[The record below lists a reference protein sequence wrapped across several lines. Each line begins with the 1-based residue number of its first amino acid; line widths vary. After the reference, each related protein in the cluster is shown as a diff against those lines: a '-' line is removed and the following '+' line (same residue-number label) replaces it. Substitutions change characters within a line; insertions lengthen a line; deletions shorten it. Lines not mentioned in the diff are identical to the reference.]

1 MRLSTITLF
10 MIWYLIVSTA
20 SATPQCTTAPEFAVW
35 QYSTSDLVKL
45 QLPQAHLLNELSVN
59 PTDNLS
65 YSTDGHSLYSL
76 SSGGNLNLVSTL
88 NNPINSLSFHPN
100 GELWGWS
107 SISGLLKI
115 VPQTGVTTAAGLW
128 GSMDVKSIAWDNL
141 GTQLYALVF
150 DGEYNSLQS
159 TADGNSWN
167 KVCGNL
173 PANTRGLMSRKDG
186 LLIYNQRTSDAHL
199 NISIYDPKSCTP
211 LETIQVPDT
220 ATFSQQACHLNNTH
234 ELQAVLSVANK
245 ADDIFTESYTLSRSS
260 DIAVQDGNSSGA
272 CTLYMRTYWIGT
284 GFDVAHSALGLR
296 LHGKGLPKAAN
307 LVGANLQITN
317 NFLPQAYYPVDFEI
331 KATTNPTANYCNQNT
346 LEDVVTTS
354 RSTPYS
360 FDTAWQVGDIL
371 NLDVMNPL
379 RELDST
385 LLSGDT
391 LGFIIKGKTPKKN
404 HRWFFKT
411 HLFGSTVDPITSP
424 RLSLAYRTESIIS
437 NQDALLSYV
446 RGLAGF
452 QAAEFTKPDL
462 LSLTLNNQ
470 KTSWQLNPV
479 SQDARPSD
487 GQIHVKNIGDV
498 NGDGVDDYKVLY
510 PSGETQIIYDLGVIH
525 ENIPVL
531 VAPPLDPTVTSLFDE
546 RVSFLYSGAN
556 PVQTGV
562 ATGTINPLRAAVM
575 RGKVL
580 NIQGEALP
588 GVQLTVLNH
597 PEFGK
602 TFSRADGQFD
612 LVVNGGGILVL
623 EYQKNNYLRVQRT
636 LDVPWQNY
644 AHVEDV
650 VMLTLDKQVSHV
662 DLSTNTA
669 QIAQGSVVQDV
680 DGSRQVSIYFP
691 AGTTAMMELP
701 DGSKQPLS
709 KLSVRATE
717 YTVGPLGRKA
727 MPADLPPTTG
737 YTFAVELSV
746 DEAVAKNAKHVLFN
760 QVVPAYLDNFL
771 KLPTGVSVPA
781 AVYDYGKAA
790 WIEEDSGRIIEI
802 LQIVDGVAILDVQGK
817 HQAATAPELADLGI
831 TEAEQRQLA
840 KLYTVGKSVWRMPL
854 QHFSTGDWNYI
865 SIPPDGALPPPTPD
879 FKPQPDPFPTDPLP
893 PLPPLKDILPTSD
906 GKSDAP
912 LTDPCPSVTNASIIE
927 NTSQILGETLGIDG
941 SPFSLNY
948 RTDRVDGYLAE
959 NTLLIPFKGD
969 DANPK
974 FLRQVLYIEIAGNLF
989 VRAIYRGT
997 KPFVYKFVWDG
1008 KDVYGRTVQGKQTVR
1023 LKLGNVYESGGFIKV
1038 GGGNGTSRGAGTGWV
1053 STPTANDILIAG
1065 RDSTDTALW
1074 SGWAV
1079 TTIGTPWD
1087 ARGNGFGGWTLNAQ
1101 HNYSPVSKI
1110 LVLGNGSKRS
1120 YDMPILGG
1128 QISTARQGNIDS
1140 AIAMGPDG
1148 SIYVAIDQGTR
1159 IERIKPDGTISVI
1172 AGKTGYPYPVYSE
1185 LASENGKSALEARLN
1200 NIVDIKVASDNSV
1213 YIVHNI
1219 YPERSGVIRKISP
1232 DGLINTVVGGGQL
1245 DYNQLELDG
1254 KDKFKGLVATQVK
1267 LPILSEMTLTPEGG
1281 IYLVDAT
1288 TDLGIDRLYLVDP
1301 KGVITTFYKSVTGY
1315 ALGWFYSLTQDK
1327 QGNLYAIR
1335 YIEGGNTY
1343 LLKIS
1348 PTSEVTTI
1356 TAFDKVFPA
1365 PTYRFLEKVSI
1376 GVDGALYVVAH
1387 GAYGIELQNN
1397 KRVLRLGS
1405 DGIATIIAGGGQQT
1419 IENSAATT
1427 FDFGYSLDK
1436 VLQSPDGTLYLT
1448 NAHGKKL
1455 YHITSAL
1462 PGVGFED
1469 ISIAS
1474 ADGSEVYQ
1482 FSRAGKHLA
1491 TLDAVTGKD
1500 IYRFAYDNN
1509 GYLISV
1515 THSNGDVTRIERD
1528 AQSLPSAIVAPNGQ
1542 RTALTLNAQGYL
1554 TQITTPAQQA
1564 WQMSYVQDKGL
1575 LASFTNPRQFSST
1588 FTYDEGGRLSVD
1600 KNARQGGWS
1609 LARTELINGSIVD
1622 LTNSLGNTKRY
1633 MTKSSANKVTVTSIA
1648 TDGTISF
1655 SENYINGVNRE
1666 ISADG
1671 TVITTVQGPDPR
1683 FGMLAAFPSET
1694 RIELPSKLTA
1704 VVQEQRS
1711 VVASP
1716 QNLAAPQSMTTTSTV
1731 NGKSSTVTY
1740 DAASKT
1746 IVSQSTL
1753 GKKSTALLSADLK
1766 QVVSRSVA
1774 GIEAVNYSYDSRGRL
1789 NVVSTGDRSSSVT
1802 YNAAGDVATVTD
1814 ALQRTTRFE
1823 YDLAGRV
1830 TQQTLNDG
1838 RVISYQYDVNG
1849 NLTGITPPS
1858 RPLHSFSFDPL
1869 DLQTEY
1875 KPPVL
1880 ASIAKPE
1887 TQYIWNQEKQL
1898 TQIVRPDGQTVTLNR
1913 DATKGRL
1920 ESISSPEGTQTI
1932 SYDDKGRVSS
1942 LSAVDGSQISYAY
1955 DGSLPISETWAGLIN
1970 GSLKLTYNNDFR
1982 VTAANVNGSTVNYAY
1997 DNDGLLSQV
2006 GDIQLNRDAQNG
2018 LLTGTTVGKLNT
2030 QRSYSRFGELSE
2042 ETASYQDKTLFH
2054 SSYVRD
2060 KAGRITQKIETNQ
2073 GFTSTTDYAY
2083 DTIGRLIEVKLD
2095 GVVTESYQ
2103 YDANGNRL
2111 NNNALYDEQDRLLRY
2126 GVNSYAYTKNGE
2138 LLTKNDATYHYDVFG
2153 NLRQVQLPGKSIEY
2167 VIDASNR
2174 RVGKKVNGQLV
2185 QGFIYQGKLKP
2196 VAELDANGLL
2206 VARFVYGTKANI
2218 PDYIL
2223 KNGNTYR
2230 IISDHLGSPRLVV
2243 DAQTGAVVQ
2252 SMVFDSFGQVIQD
2265 SNPGFQ
2271 PFGFAG
2277 GLYDSD
2283 TKLVRFGARDYDSET
2298 GRWTSKDPILFKGGS
2313 TNIFGY
2319 VDSDPINFIDP
2330 SGTFIFPVIPLV
2342 AAGLGALANA
2352 TGTAVMEY
2360 YNNDGAINP
2369 KDVAVAAL
2377 IGGLAGAMTP
2387 GMSGIAGVT
2396 ALGGLAG
2403 ELQYIFTQKMNGQTI
2418 DPADIAT
2425 SGLLGAGGGLLGGT
2439 TARAAI
2445 RFEMYYA
2452 PGFSRMLNNDND
2464 IAKMVSIPS
2473 LFRGFSGGELAN
2485 VPADKTNNNAKD
2497 IYDKICR

>member
-10 MIWYLIVSTA
+10 MIWYLIVSTV
-20 SATPQCTTAPEFAVW
+20 SATPQCTTTPEFAVW

-45 QLPQAHLLNELSVN
+45 QLSQAHLLNELSIN

-76 SSGGNLNLVSTL
+76 SSGGDLNLVSTL
-88 NNPINSLSFHPN
+88 NNPVNSLSFHPN

-115 VPQTGVTTAAGLW
+115 APQTGVTTAAGLW

-173 PANTRGLMSRKDG
+173 PANARGLMSRKDG

-220 ATFSQQACHLNNTH
+220 ATFSQQACHLSNTN

-245 ADDIFTESYTLSRSS
+245 ANDIFTESYTLSRSG
-260 DIAVQDGNSSGA
+260 DIAVQDGSSSGA

-284 GFDVAHSALGLR
+284 GFDIAHSELGLR

-331 KATTNPTANYCNQNT
+331 KATTNPTTNYCNQNT

-391 LGFIIKGKTPKKN
+391 LGFIIKGNSPKKN

-411 HLFGSTVDPITSP
+411 HLFGSTVDPNTSP
-424 RLSLAYRTESIIS
+424 RLSLAYRTESILS
-437 NQDALLSYV
+437 NQDALLGYV

-470 KTSWQLNPV
+470 KTTWQLNPV

-498 NGDGVDDYKVLY
+498 NGDGVNDYKVLY
-510 PSGETQIIYDLGVIH
+510 PSGETQTIYDLGVIH
-525 ENIPVL
+525 ETIPVL

-580 NIQGEALP
+580 NIQGDALP

-709 KLSVRATE
+709 QLSIRATE

-727 MPADLPPTTG
+727 MPADLPSTTG
-737 YTFAVELSV
+737 YTFAVELSI
-746 DEAVAKNAKHVLFN
+746 DEAVAKNAKRVLFN
-760 QVVPAYLDNFL
+760 QTVPIYLDNFL

-781 AVYDYGKAA
+781 AVYDYDKAA
-790 WIEEDSGRIIEI
+790 WIEENSGRVIEI

-817 HQAATAPELADLGI
+817 HQAATAQELTDLGI

-840 KLYTVGKSVWRMPL
+840 KLYAVGKSVWRTPL
-854 QHFSTGDWNYI
+854 QHFCAIDLNYI
-865 SIPPDGALPPPTPD
+865 GIPPDGASCPADPPN
-879 FKPQPDPFPTDPLP
+879 PDPANPANPEC
-893 PLPPLKDILPTSD
+893 D
-906 GKSDAP
+906 GG
-912 LTDPCPSVTNASIIE
+912 SIIE
-927 NTSQILGETLGIDG
+927 SYSQILGETLGIDG

-948 RTDRVDGYLAE
+948 RTDRVDGYLAD
-959 NTLLIPFKGD
+959 NTLLIPLEGN
-969 DANPK
+969 DAHPL
-974 FLRQVLYIEIAGNLF
+974 FLRELLYIEIAGNLF
-989 VRAIYRGT
+989 VKSIDRGT

-1008 KDVYGRTVQGKQTVR
+1008 KDVYGRPLQGKQTVR
-1023 LKLGNVYESGGFIKV
+1023 FKLGYAYDSRGSFIRV
-1038 GGGNGTSRGAGTGWV
+1038 GAGNGTSGGAGTGFA
-1053 STPTANDILIAG
+1053 STPTANDILIRG
-1065 RDSTDTALW
+1065 RNDTDTALW

-1087 ARGNGFGGWTLNAQ
+1087 ARGNGLGGWTLNAQ

-1110 LVLGNGSKRS
+1110 LVLGDGNKRS

-1140 AIAMGPDG
+1140 AIAMGADG
-1148 SIYVAIDQGTR
+1148 SIYVAIDNGTR

-1172 AGKTGYPYPVYSE
+1172 AGKADFVGPSYAE
-1185 LASENGKSALEARLN
+1185 LASENGKSALEAHLS

-1213 YIVHNI
+1213 YVVYNV
-1219 YPERSGVIRKISP
+1219 YNPERNGVIRKISP

-1245 DYNQLELDG
+1245 DYNQLELAAEQDG
-1254 KDKFKGLVATQVK
+1254 KSKFKGLVATQAK
-1267 LPILSEMTLTPEGG
+1267 LPLLSEMMLTPEGG
-1281 IYLVDAT
+1281 IYLVDFT

-1301 KGVITTFYKSVTGY
+1301 RGIISTFYKSFTGGTS
-1315 ALGWFYSLTQDK
+1315 GWFYSITQDK
-1327 QGNLYAIR
+1327 QSNLYAIQ
-1335 YIEGGNTY
+1335 YIEGGRTN

-1348 PTSEVTTI
+1348 PTSEITTI
-1356 TAFDKVFPA
+1356 TAFDNAFPA
-1365 PTYRFLEKVSI
+1365 PTYRVLEKVSI

-1405 DGIATIIAGGGQQT
+1405 DGIVTTIAGGGQQT
-1419 IENSAATT
+1419 VENSAATT
-1427 FDFGYSLDK
+1427 YDFGYALDK
-1436 VLQSPDGTLYLT
+1436 VLQAFDGTLYLT
-1448 NAHGKKL
+1448 NATGKKL
-1455 YHITSAL
+1455 YHIASAL
-1462 PGVGFED
+1462 PGVGFDD

-1491 TLDAVTGKD
+1491 TIDAVTGKD

-1509 GYLISV
+1509 GYLSSV

-1575 LASFTNPRQFSST
+1575 LASFTNPRQFGSNFS
-1588 FTYDEGGRLSVD
+1588 YDEIGRLIVD

-1609 LARTELINGSIVD
+1609 LARTELIDGSLVD
-1622 LTNSLGNTKRY
+1622 LIDSLGTTKRY
-1633 MTKSSANKVTVTSIA
+1633 VTKSSGNGVTVTSTA
-1648 TDGTISF
+1648 TDGTSSL
-1655 SENYINGVNRE
+1655 SEEYADGTNKQT
-1666 ISADG
+1666 SADG
-1671 TVITTVQGPDPR
+1671 TIITTAHAPDPR
-1683 FGMLAAFPSET
+1683 FGMLAAIPSET
-1694 RIELPSKLTA
+1694 RITLPSGLTA

-1711 VVASP
+1711 VVTSP

-1789 NVVSTGDRSSSVT
+1789 NMVSTGDRSSSVS
-1802 YNAAGDVATVTD
+1802 YNAAGYVETVTD

-1898 TQIVRPDGQTVTLNR
+1898 TKIVRPDGQTVTLNR
-1913 DATKGRL
+1913 DIAKGRL
-1920 ESISSPEGTQTI
+1920 ESISSPEGQQTI

-1955 DGSLPISETWAGLIN
+1955 DGSLLISETGAGLIN
-1970 GSLKLTYNNDFR
+1970 SSLKLTHNNDFR

-2083 DTIGRLIEVKLD
+2083 DTIGRLIEVKQD

-2126 GVNSYAYTKNGE
+2126 GLNSYAYTKNGE
-2138 LLTKNDATYHYDVFG
+2138 LLTKNDTTYHYDVFG

-2206 VARFVYGTKANI
+2206 VARFVYGSKANI

-2230 IISDHLGSPRLVV
+2230 VISDHLGSPRLVV
-2243 DAQTGAVVQ
+2243 EVQTGAVVQ
-2252 SMVFDSFGQVIQD
+2252 RMDFDSFGQVMLD

-2298 GRWTSKDPILFKGGS
+2298 GRWTAK
-2313 TNIFGY
+2313 
-2319 VDSDPINFIDP
+2319 DPINFRGGSANLFGYVGGDPVNFIDENGLAKTTIDARIENAIARGDADELRQLLSISNP
-2330 SGTFIFPVIPLV
+2330 EQEALIQKALTPARDLIRGTTKNSASYASELEENSYMEICRL
-2342 AAGLGALANA
+2342 AKGKGDLAN
-2352 TGTAVMEY
+2352 
-2360 YNNDGAINP
+2360 
-2369 KDVAVAAL
+2369 K
-2377 IGGLAGAMTP
+2377 
-2387 GMSGIAGVT
+2387 
-2396 ALGGLAG
+2396 
-2403 ELQYIFTQKMNGQTI
+2403 
-2418 DPADIAT
+2418 
-2425 SGLLGAGGGLLGGT
+2425 
-2439 TARAAI
+2439 
-2445 RFEMYYA
+2445 
-2452 PGFSRMLNNDND
+2452 
-2464 IAKMVSIPS
+2464 
-2473 LFRGFSGGELAN
+2473 
-2485 VPADKTNNNAKD
+2485 AKD
-2497 IYDKICR
+2497 MKKLIDQNPRLLDKANKS